1 MDFYVSE
8 LVERGIPSL
17 TNSTIGKTRRA
28 LIETNGRTGEAWD
41 MWYSRYKFFDDLILK
56 YDKHASLSEVT

>member
-1 MDFYVSE
+1 MSVLAD
-8 LVERGIPSL
+8 RGIGSL
-17 TNSTIGKTRRA
+17 TNSTFGKARRA
-28 LIETNGRTGEAWD
+28 LMETDGRTGEAWD